1 MSKKVSIA
9 DIAMHW
15 ACPGIPF
22 QGSSMEAPNHARN
35 SQAVLDQAVRM
46 NYKMMGTQLSIS
58 KTAEAASIL
67 LVCKENQLVSTFFG
81 PLILQI
87 QHIVRTK
94 GAVITM
100 QYMSPEEM
108 KAGIVPS
115 QIYSAFGVIGLE
127 ILDSNYIRHLVNC
140 GKPCVFFDC
149 ATDADEITTPFDV
162 VLQDERGLYS
172 AIDALFNK
180 GYTRFGFVGDP
191 NHCAGFETATIISG
205 WRWRI
210 TAS

>member
-9 DIAMHW
+9 DIAN
-15 ACPGIPF
+15 ALGLSRNTVSKALNGSPGITHETR
-22 QGSSMEAPNHARN
+22 QRI
-35 SQAVLDQAVRM
+35 LDQAVRM

-100 QYMSPEEM
+100 Q
-108 KAGIVPS
+108 
-115 QIYSAFGVIGLE
+115 
-127 ILDSNYIRHLVNC
+127 
-140 GKPCVFFDC
+140 
-149 ATDADEITTPFDV
+149 
-162 VLQDERGLYS
+162 
-172 AIDALFNK
+172 
-180 GYTRFGFVGDP
+180 
-191 NHCAGFETATIISG
+191 
-205 WRWRI
+205 
-210 TAS
+210 